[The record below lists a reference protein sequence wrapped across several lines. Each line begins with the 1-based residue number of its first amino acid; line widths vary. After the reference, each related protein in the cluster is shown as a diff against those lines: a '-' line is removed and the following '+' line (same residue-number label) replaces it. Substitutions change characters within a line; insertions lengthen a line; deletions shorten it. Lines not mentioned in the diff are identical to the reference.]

1 MMYLLDPEKHAQIV
15 EALRA
20 MQSEAAARNCGLRI
34 CDEALAMLKA
44 MQPVKPCGYT
54 SPDWVSLKGNGTIVK
69 KPVQTWTCPVYT
81 PTKD

>member
-1 MMYLLDPEKHAQIV
+1 MMYLLTEQQHA
-15 EALRA
+15 ALIA
-20 MQSEAAARNCGLRI
+20 NCGSAI
-34 CDEALAMLKA
+34 GMEMLKA